1 MIGTMTPPP
10 VFLSTPSARRAT
22 EPDHERAYIHPISIH
37 ALREEGDPRRSTYA
51 ATGEG
56 FLSTPSARRATSLC
70 AVESDCKR
78 NFYPRPP
85 RGGRLRFIFTRKF
98 FHFISIHALREEGDP
113 RITPVLNWQSLFL
126 STPSARR
133 ATLLHIFSHSSGSYF
148 YPRPPRGGR
157 PFARMCNVMAKDI
170 SIHAL
175 REEGDSKNREKTPCF
190 CLIIHLSAQIA
201 KRCLQ
206 TKPQN
211 HTVTCAN
218 GWYSGAK
225 RPGKPC
231 VLPIRTGRT
240 SKDQHAVLGKFW
252 VQSNVLD
259 LGLVVVA

>member
-1 MIGTMTPPP
+1 MQTDRDFYPRPPRGGRQYGLLAITGKMSDFYPRPPRGGRPASARFRSAMT

-22 EPDHERAYIHPISIH
+22 EVKYIDAHLDDISIH
-37 ALREEGDPRRSTYA
+37 ALREEGDARMRST
-51 ATGEG
+51 
-56 FLSTPSARRATSLC
+56 SW
-70 AVESDCKR
+70 R
-78 NFYPRPP
+78 NTYFYPRPP
-85 RGGRLRFIFTRKF
+85 RGGRLQIRRLLGQRFR
-98 FHFISIHALREEGDP
+98 
-113 RITPVLNWQSLFL
+113 LFL

-133 ATLLHIFSHSSGSYF
+133 ATQYSRSAVPVL
-148 YPRPPRGGR
+148 R
-157 PFARMCNVMAKDI
+157 I

-190 CLIIHLSAQIA
+190 CLIIHLPAQIA

-231 VLPIRTGRT
+231 VLPVRTGWT
-240 SKDQHAVLGKFW
+240 SKD
-252 VQSNVLD
+252 
-259 LGLVVVA
+259 

>member
-1 MIGTMTPPP
+1 M
-10 VFLSTPSARRAT
+10 L
-22 EPDHERAYIHPISIH
+22 
-37 ALREEGDPRRSTYA
+37 
-51 ATGEG
+51 
-56 FLSTPSARRATSLC
+56 
-70 AVESDCKR
+70 
-78 NFYPRPP
+78 
-85 RGGRLRFIFTRKF
+85 
-98 FHFISIHALREEGDP
+98 FHFVH
-113 RITPVLNWQSLFL
+113 
-126 STPSARR
+126 
-133 ATLLHIFSHSSGSYF
+133 
-148 YPRPPRGGR
+148 R
-157 PFARMCNVMAKDI
+157 PFFI

>member
-1 MIGTMTPPP
+1 MPIYSIPGIENFYPRPPRGG
-10 VFLSTPSARRAT
+10 RRDVVVRVKIIVT
-22 EPDHERAYIHPISIH
+22 ISIH
-37 ALREEGDPRRSTYA
+37 ALREEGDALRGIA
-51 ATGEG
+51 ALAGN
-56 FLSTPSARRATSLC
+56 A
-70 AVESDCKR
+70 
-78 NFYPRPP
+78 
-85 RGGRLRFIFTRKF
+85 
-98 FHFISIHALREEGDP
+98 ISIHALREEGDRESCPCWCTATNHFYP
-113 RITPVLNWQSLFL
+113 RPPRGGRRSLAISREPPTPD
-126 STPSARR
+126 
-133 ATLLHIFSHSSGSYF
+133 F

-157 PFARMCNVMAKDI
+157 PDEQRAERAAVDISIHALREEGDRGKVLCMGRREQI

>member
-1 MIGTMTPPP
+1 MFHLGMRILLLYFYPRPPRGGRH
-10 VFLSTPSARRAT
+10 T
-22 EPDHERAYIHPISIH
+22 Y
-37 ALREEGDPRRSTYA
+37 LRGRPHRT
-51 ATGEG
+51 
-56 FLSTPSARRATSLC
+56 
-70 AVESDCKR
+70 R

-85 RGGRLRFIFTRKF
+85 RGGRHCFLYFSPDSEK
-98 FHFISIHALREEGDP
+98 
-113 RITPVLNWQSLFL
+113 FL

-133 ATLLHIFSHSSGSYF
+133 ATVDCFGFSCCY
-148 YPRPPRGGR
+148 
-157 PFARMCNVMAKDI
+157 VI

>member
-1 MIGTMTPPP
+1 MVYTI
-10 VFLSTPSARRAT
+10 S
-22 EPDHERAYIHPISIH
+22 IHALREEGDFVPCRLLWQHWISIH
-37 ALREEGDPRRSTYA
+37 ALREEGDP
-51 ATGEG
+51 E
-56 FLSTPSARRATSLC
+56 F
-70 AVESDCKR
+70 
-78 NFYPRPP
+78 
-85 RGGRLRFIFTRKF
+85 
-98 FHFISIHALREEGDP
+98 
-113 RITPVLNWQSLFL
+113 RIMSKG
-126 STPSARR
+126 
-133 ATLLHIFSHSSGSYF
+133 IG
-148 YPRPPRGGR
+148 
-157 PFARMCNVMAKDI
+157 I

-225 RPGKPC
+225 RPGKTC
-231 VLPIRTGRT
+231 VLPVRTGQT

>member
-1 MIGTMTPPP
+1 MLPYNDQPQNDFYPRPPRGGRP
-10 VFLSTPSARRAT
+10 LDFWHYA
-22 EPDHERAYIHPISIH
+22 DNYNISIH
-37 ALREEGDPRRSTYA
+37 ALREEGDRWCYYT
-51 ATGEG
+51 TN
-56 FLSTPSARRATSLC
+56 RA
-70 AVESDCKR
+70 K

-85 RGGRLRFIFTRKF
+85 RGGRPLVRLYSR
-98 FHFISIHALREEGDP
+98 H
-113 RITPVLNWQSLFL
+113 
-126 STPSARR
+126 RR
-133 ATLLHIFSHSSGSYF
+133 Q
-148 YPRPPRGGR
+148 
-157 PFARMCNVMAKDI
+157 I

-231 VLPIRTGRT
+231 VLPVRTGRT
-240 SKDQHAVLGKFW
+240 SKDQHAVLGKLR
-252 VQSNVLD
+252 V
-259 LGLVVVA
+259 

>member
-1 MIGTMTPPP
+1 MA
-10 VFLSTPSARRAT
+10 VR
-22 EPDHERAYIHPISIH
+22 DIHGQISIH
-37 ALREEGDPRRSTYA
+37 ALREEGDLAKSHSST
-51 ATGEG
+51 
-56 FLSTPSARRATSLC
+56 
-70 AVESDCKR
+70 AVLH
-78 NFYPRPP
+78 FYPRPP
-85 RGGRLRFIFTRKF
+85 RGGRRADRLQDPADRK
-98 FHFISIHALREEGDP
+98 D
-113 RITPVLNWQSLFL
+113 
-126 STPSARR
+126 
-133 ATLLHIFSHSSGSYF
+133 F

-157 PFARMCNVMAKDI
+157 QFLAIERHDQTII